1 MHIYSYICDDERCK
15 CEKLFI
21 SQSHI
26 CFDPNHSE
34 HRQGI
39 YSLKHEMIATKVRV
53 PDKEIYVCAIQTYGW
68 GIYHSLYEILALK
81 EGTVHKTIVGDE
93 NGGR

>member
-1 MHIYSYICDDERCK
+1 
-15 CEKLFI
+15 
-21 SQSHI
+21 
-26 CFDPNHSE
+26 
-34 HRQGI
+34 
-39 YSLKHEMIATKVRV
+39 MIATKVRV

-93 NGGR
+93 KAGR